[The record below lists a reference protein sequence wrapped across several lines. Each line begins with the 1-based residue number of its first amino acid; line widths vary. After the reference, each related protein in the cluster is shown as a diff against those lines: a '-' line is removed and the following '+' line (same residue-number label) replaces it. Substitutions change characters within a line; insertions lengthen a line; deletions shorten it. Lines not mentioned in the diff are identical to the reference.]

1 VLALGTNEAANVAAG
16 SNYGLDQ
23 RVDRMMS
30 AIGHQPVLWVNVRSL
45 LTSGPYAES
54 NMRQWNA
61 ALLKSCRKY
70 PNMRIYDWASDVKDP
85 WFISD
90 GIHFTTAG
98 YAARGKLIANA
109 LNGAFSSPQDADLVG
124 SSDCRVDAGSNAD
137 PPDTSVPNGTLAMT
151 TQG

>member
-1 VLALGTNEAANVAAG
+1 
-16 SNYGLDQ
+16 
-23 RVDRMMS
+23 MMS
-30 AIGHQPVLWVNVRSL
+30 AIGHQPILWVNVRSL
-45 LTSGPYAES
+45 LTSGPYAEP

-61 ALLKSCRKY
+61 ALLKACRKY

-90 GIHFTTAG
+90 GIHFTTEG

-109 LNGAFSSPQDADLVG
+109 LSGAFSSQQDADLVG
-124 SSDCRVDAGSNAD
+124 SSDCRVDAGSNTAD
-137 PPDTSVPNGTLAMT
+137 PPDTTVPDGTLAMT